1 MRCELKQ
8 MRVTDRKSKAKLR
21 KLEQINAETREANRQ
36 ASIDNAR
43 NQLYI
48 QAMLRLLHVAGL
60 MVKVKPNLSIIS
72 TVYAQTT
79 RFSNLGDFPFLSFHH
94 HVLRY
99 FFFLSESDG
108 GEKIT
113 NQNLSFKNSLRR
125 QSEKLSVFL
134 SSAVFGTDFG
144 QGSRDSADR
153 SSAQPGPS
161 RSVAPTLTGPRIF
174 LDKPPEDQ
182 HWRIGTSCI
191 VPLFISAKMSTR
203 RGRRPVRARG
213 RPARYADPI
222 DVPIPDP
229 PPPVDPPAPEIL
241 ISSGVRTFTG
251 SPDGAP
257 TDAEDW
263 LRDTERRMD
272 QLGFDPAKKYQG
284 AVSMLDGPFQEQI
297 YWREIPETNEAGI
310 SESEAGF

>member
-48 QAMLRLLHVAGL
+48 QAMLRLLHGL

-161 RSVAPTLTGPRIF
+161 RSVQPLHPVAPTLTGPRIF

-229 PPPVDPPAPEIL
+229 PPPVDPPAPE
-241 ISSGVRTFTG
+241 VPPVPR
-251 SPDGAP
+251 
-257 TDAEDW
+257 
-263 LRDTERRMD
+263 
-272 QLGFDPAKKYQG
+272 AKKYQG